1 MAFTYHDLWTLR
13 MDEAIKRR
21 VIACAALEGQF
32 QPGQW
37 WETHGWQVVART
49 DWAAAYTYGIT
60 GLPTTFFLSA
70 EGNLVAGRSGAM
82 NYDILMSGIDLI
94 NP

>member
-37 WETHGWQVVART
+37 WEAHGWQVVART
-49 DWAAAYTYGIT
+49 DWAAAYSYAVAT
-60 GLPTTFFLSA
+60 GNTNPG
-70 EGNLVAGRSGAM
+70 GNPAVVTDGMILAAVQAVRSGT
-82 NYDILMSGIDLI
+82 
-94 NP
+94 

>member
-1 MAFTYHDLWTLR
+1 MAFTYSDLWTLR

-37 WETHGWQVVART
+37 WETNGWQVVART
-49 DWAAAYTYGIT
+49 DWANAWAYAVATGNTGPGGDPAVVTDGMILAAVQ
-60 GLPTTFFLSA
+60 A
-70 EGNLVAGRSGAM
+70 VRSGT
-82 NYDILMSGIDLI
+82 
-94 NP
+94 

>member
-37 WETHGWQVVART
+37 WETHGWEVVAHT
-49 DWAAAYTYGIT
+49 DWADAYTYASNSGHTNPGTDPAVIT
-60 GLPTTFFLSA
+60 DGMILSA
-70 EGNLVAGRSGAM
+70 VQDVRGGA
-82 NYDILMSGIDLI
+82 
-94 NP
+94 

>member
-37 WETHGWQVVART
+37 WETHDWQVVART
-49 DWAAAYTYGIT
+49 DWADAYTYAVATSNPNPGGDPAVIT
-60 GLPTTFFLSA
+60 DGMILA
-70 EGNLVAGRSGAM
+70 AVQAVRSGA
-82 NYDILMSGIDLI
+82 
-94 NP
+94 